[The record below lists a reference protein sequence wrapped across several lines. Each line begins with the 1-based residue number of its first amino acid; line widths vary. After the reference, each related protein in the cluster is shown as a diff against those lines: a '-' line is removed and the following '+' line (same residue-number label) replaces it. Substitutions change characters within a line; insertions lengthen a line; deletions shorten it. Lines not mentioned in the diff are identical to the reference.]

1 MTRAG
6 PARRL
11 GVSRVRLE
19 FLYLRSTRAVDSI
32 EPVAAPERS
41 SLDHLP
47 HALLP
52 GTMEIN
58 GAPVTLEDCASL
70 APGESGTV
78 RLHPLWR
85 DGWMHL
91 RPGAQIDMHEGSRV
105 VGTAIVMRVTL
116 SGGPPLR

>member
-1 MTRAG
+1 MRPSSHPLNGYGRKG
-6 PARRL
+6 PIFTDYRPDWNIGNRTEA
-11 GVSRVRLE
+11 
-19 FLYLRSTRAVDSI
+19 
-32 EPVAAPERS
+32 
-41 SLDHLP
+41 
-47 HALLP
+47 
-52 GTMEIN
+52 GTMELD

-85 DGWMHL
+85 DAWMDV

-116 SGGPPLR
+116 SGGPPLG